1 MGLRGPVRTA
11 PAFAIG
17 EDGVLCGAVF
27 TLQPTDLPQPIY
39 AYRHFLEAQGGREVH
54 DT

>member
-1 MGLRGPVRTA
+1 VGD
-11 PAFAIG
+11 
-17 EDGVLCGAVF
+17 DGVLSGALF
-27 TLQPTDLPQPIY
+27 SLDRADLPQPIY